1 MFMLLSSYLVIFPVF
16 TDCEDG
22 DRVTDEEHAAL
33 DSAGIVFGQLT
44 DVWPD
49 AILYNESENSLWF
62 IEAVTSDGEVDNHKF
77 RQNFCRMH
85 NNIRNLEE
93 ARLSTAIRKQ
103 PIC

>member
-1 MFMLLSSYLVIFPVF
+1 MF

-49 AILYNESENSLWF
+49 AFYIMSQRTHF
-62 IEAVTSDGEVDNHKF
+62 G
-77 RQNFCRMH
+77 
-85 NNIRNLEE
+85 
-93 ARLSTAIRKQ
+93 LSKLSHQMVKSTI
-103 PIC
+103 INT